1 MFKIKIYKN
10 KIVQNVFN
18 EDANSW
24 EEIEINEDIGPFPRY
39 FNDIVE
45 INDDVTFEDIM
56 NLMERFENDINYCF
70 AAYTKCIPIK
80 VYLKELRTDIKHE
93 TQIVTVEVFKYSE
106 VLENDLS
113 ITSSMRGF
121 MSMESAE
128 VLGEDIDKPLRLET
142 YNLNNL
148 KNAKF
153 ILNENIAILNYDNLS
168 FEFSSDILFEGFC
181 EWTLHDLFST
191 VLSVI
196 TAHGTPDERGLIG
209 QKKIFDTLNSKGDIK
224 MWIEL
229 FEEAINE
236 EKANKELALAE
247 ERYEEVIIIN
257 SNIANLELKIKEFKE
272 ELSKI
277 SNNEKVF

>member
-1 MFKIKIYKN
+1 
-10 KIVQNVFN
+10 
-18 EDANSW
+18 
-24 EEIEINEDIGPFPRY
+24 
-39 FNDIVE
+39 
-45 INDDVTFEDIM
+45 
-56 NLMERFENDINYCF
+56 
-70 AAYTKCIPIK
+70 
-80 VYLKELRTDIKHE
+80 
-93 TQIVTVEVFKYSE
+93 VTVEVFKYSE